1 MSFVQVVCFK
11 HISFAAEKS
20 RNIFLC
26 LSSLP
31 EHKAATACLKA
42 NPLRY
47 LYIQR
52 RKRDPE
58 KKIMSSISILHRS
71 CLRLGLLPFSPLRAR
86 ATTLRLPLP
95 QPRRHLHPPRRS
107 AMSSA
112 ASRLSHIAAATGGG
126 GGAAGESSESP
137 PAASAAAQEDDG
149 TSPSLGAIVALC
161 C

>member
-1 MSFVQVVCFK
+1 MTRMIFFFMQVTYFL
-11 HISFAAEKS
+11 AAEIS
-20 RNIFLC
+20 SC

-31 EHKAATACLKA
+31 ERKAASASLKA

-47 LYIQR
+47 LYIQDGSATP
-52 RKRDPE
+52 K

-95 QPRRHLHPPRRS
+95 LPQPRRHLHLPRRS

-126 GGAAGESSESP
+126 GGAAGESNESP
-137 PAASAAAQEDDG
+137 PAASAATQEDDG
-149 TSPSLGAIVALC
+149 TSRYLGAIVALSC
-161 C
+161 